1 MPALS
6 KADMLKTAGKGPY
19 AGQSRTAI
27 MSLKIKDKKPFIPII
42 AKLVVSI
49 VDPNTKERKQILK
62 SQKTLKNIGEEITMF
77 QFKLDK
83 KGNLDKDSINNIF
96 IPLRSG
102 NKG

>member
-1 MPALS
+1 MVLKS
-6 KADMLKTAGKGPY
+6 KFPN
-19 AGQSRTAI
+19 
-27 MSLKIKDKKPFIPII
+27 SL
-42 AKLVVSI
+42 LVVSI

-62 SQKTLKNIGEEITMF
+62 SQKNLKNIGEEITIF

-83 KGNLDKDSINNIF
+83 KGNLDKDSINNNL